1 MKITFKKLT
10 VACVGILF
18 ASTVNAAPSD
28 YGYEINVKKGGYH
41 FTQCKIDADGSVNL
55 CTVSMV
61 KKVDQIAKEKSNF
74 GKNSVMMRFWDSNI
88 NYWVYGAVNKTT
100 KKVFLYPRGLRAAE
114 GNSKDVK
121 LTFGN
126 KRDRIC
132 TAGND
137 VDMVGDEYSKAYS
150 DTDKDVD
157 YCTPYN
163 DATGFGTT
171 LEVDAITRKVL
182 QSVWT

>member
-1 MKITFKKLT
+1 MMKITFKKLT

-18 ASTVNAAPSD
+18 ASTVNAEPSD

-41 FTQCKIDADGSVNL
+41 FTQCKIDEEGSVNF
-55 CTVSMV
+55 CTANMA
-61 KKVDQIAKEKSNF
+61 KKVDEIAKQKTNF

-100 KKVFLYPRGLRAAE
+100 KKVFLYPRGLRASE

-121 LTFGN
+121 VTFGD

-132 TAGND
+132 TAGSH
-137 VDMVGDEYSKAYS
+137 VTMEGDRYVTSYDDSSA
-150 DTDKDVD
+150 TTD
-157 YCTPYN
+157 YCITYN
-163 DATGFGTT
+163 DNTGFGSMI
-171 LEVDAITRKVL
+171 EVDAKTRKVIRD
-182 QSVWT
+182 